1 MFGTGRAI
9 RSWSVRPRVERGNV
23 LEVLKETKKGAE
35 TMFHRRWCAR
45 IHRWEVW
52 VGLFLLA
59 SAMTAGAMIS
69 HAAVPGNSGQA
80 AAVQAATTSAAESG
94 GAASPR
100 APRPEAVEH
109 GTNFAESLSAA
120 FHNASEQV
128 LPSVVTI
135 TNTFTRETQTKDR
148 RAVPDEGDDEES
160 DPFEGT
166 PFGEFFRGNPELRHF
181 FREIPQMPSVPRP
194 EAKGTGSGVIIDSSG
209 VVLTNNHVVDG
220 GKVTVRLADGRE
232 FSAKEVK
239 TDPRTDLAVVRI
251 EGSEPFKAAKLGD
264 SDAVTVGDWVLAL
277 GQPFGLEGTVT
288 AGIISA
294 KGRGLGIAP
303 RENFLQTDAAI
314 NPGNSGGP
322 LVNLRGEVI
331 GINTAISTRNGG
343 YQGVGFAIPVNLA
356 KWVSQQL
363 VEKGKVQRA
372 YLGIVIQPV
381 TQQLAEQFG
390 VKVREGALVTEV
402 PNNTPASK
410 AGLKA
415 GDIIV
420 EFAGKTVHNPQ
431 DLQGVVEESKIG
443 TSQPLVVVRDGKRLT
458 LSATPGEQPADY
470 GLARGGRGSLNGAE
484 RSRFDKL
491 GIQAKTLTA
500 PRAKELGVK
509 AEHGVE
515 ITEVPPGSLAD
526 QAGLEKGMVIVEAN
540 RKPVRSTD
548 DLRNAVEKQSLEKGL
563 LLLVQSERGSRF
575 VVIRVQE

>member
-1 MFGTGRAI
+1 MLKTPVRA
-9 RSWSVRPRVERGNV
+9 RFQGWV
-23 LEVLKETKKGAE
+23 A
-35 TMFHRRWCAR
+35 
-45 IHRWEVW
+45 W
-52 VGLFLLA
+52 VGLFLLV
-59 SAMTAGAMIS
+59 SVVTAGVVVS
-69 HAAVPGNSGQA
+69 LPAAHGDSGQA
-80 AAVQAATTSAAESG
+80 AAAQLASGPTAEASETTAA
-94 GAASPR
+94 R
-100 APRPEAVEH
+100 QPRPEAVEH

-120 FHNASEQV
+120 FHNASEKV

-135 TNTFTRETQTKDR
+135 TTEPAREGRTKDR
-148 RAVPDEGDDEES
+148 PSVPNEGGDEEY

-166 PFGEFFRGNPELRHF
+166 PFGEFFRGTPELRPF
-181 FREIPQMPSVPRP
+181 FRGIPQMPSIPRR
-194 EAKGTGSGVIIDSSG
+194 EVRGTGSGVIIDASG
-209 VVLTNNHVVDG
+209 IVLTNNHVVDGG

-251 EGSEPFKAAKLGD
+251 DGKGPFTAAKLGD

-331 GINTAISTRNGG
+331 GINTAISTRSGG

-363 VEKGKVQRA
+363 AEKGKVQRA

-390 VKVREGALVTEV
+390 VKVREGVLVTEV
-402 PNNTPASK
+402 PNDTPASK
-410 AGLKA
+410 AGIKA

-420 EFAGKTVHNPQ
+420 EFAGKKVNNPQ
-431 DLQGVVEESKIG
+431 ELQAAVEESKIG
-443 TSQPLVVVRDGKRLT
+443 TSQPLVFIRDGKRLT
-458 LSATPGEQPADY
+458 LNATPGEQPADY
-470 GLARGGRGSLNGAE
+470 GLARRGIGSFRGAE
-484 RSRFDKL
+484 RSSFGKL
-491 GIQAKTLTA
+491 GIQGATLTA
-500 PRAKELGVK
+500 QRAKELGVK

-515 ITEVPPGSLAD
+515 ITEVRPGSLAE
-526 QAGLEKGMVIVEAN
+526 QVGLEKGMVIVEAN
-540 RKPVRSTD
+540 RKSVRSVE
-548 DLRNAVEKQSLEKGL
+548 DLHKAIEQQSLDKGL
-563 LLLVQSERGSRF
+563 LLLVQSDRGSRF
-575 VVIRVQE
+575 VAVRIEE

>member
-1 MFGTGRAI
+1 MFKKPARGR
-9 RSWSVRPRVERGNV
+9 
-23 LEVLKETKKGAE
+23 
-35 TMFHRRWCAR
+35 FHG
-45 IHRWEVW
+45 W
-52 VGLFLLA
+52 VTWMGLLLLA
-59 SAMTAGAMIS
+59 STVAAGAIVS
-69 HAAVPGNSGQA
+69 LAATHSNSGQVA
-80 AAVQAATTSAAESG
+80 AAQPASGSASDVSG
-94 GAASPR
+94 TASAR
-100 APRPEAVEH
+100 QPRPEAVEH

-120 FHNASEQV
+120 FHNASEKV

-135 TNTFTRETQTKDR
+135 TNTPTQEKRAKDR
-148 RAVPDEGDDEES
+148 LSVPNEGDEEES
-160 DPFEGT
+160 DPFEGS

-181 FREIPQMPSVPRP
+181 FRGIPQMPSIPRH
-194 EAKGTGSGVIIDSSG
+194 EVRGSGSGVIIDPSG
-209 VVLTNNHVVDG
+209 IVLTNNHVVDG
-220 GKVTVRLADGRE
+220 GGKVTVRLGDGRE
-232 FSAKEVK
+232 FQAKEVK

-264 SDAVTVGDWVLAL
+264 SDAVMVGDWVLAL

-331 GINTAISTRNGG
+331 GINTAISTQNGG

-402 PNNTPASK
+402 PDNTPASK
-410 AGLKA
+410 AGIKA
-415 GDIIV
+415 GDIVV
-420 EFAGKTVHNPQ
+420 EFAGKKISSPQ

-443 TSQPLVVVRDGKRLT
+443 TSQSLVVIRDGKRVT
-458 LSATPGEQPADY
+458 LSAAPGEQPADY
-470 GLARGGRGSLNGAE
+470 GLARGARRSFGGSTEKSSFG
-484 RSRFDKL
+484 KL
-491 GIQAKTLTA
+491 GIQGKTLTTQ
-500 PRAKELGVK
+500 RAKELGVK

-515 ITEVPPGSLAD
+515 ITDVRPGSLAEEV
-526 QAGLEKGMVIVEAN
+526 GLEKGSVIVQAN
-540 RKPVRSTD
+540 RKPVRSVE
-548 DLRNAVEKQSLEKGL
+548 DLRNAIEQQSLDKGL

-575 VVIRVQE
+575 VVVRIQE

>member
-1 MFGTGRAI
+1 MLRTQSRGR
-9 RSWSVRPRVERGNV
+9 
-23 LEVLKETKKGAE
+23 
-35 TMFHRRWCAR
+35 FHRWV
-45 IHRWEVW
+45 VW

-59 SAMTAGAMIS
+59 STVTAGVVVS
-69 HAAVPGNSGQA
+69 LA
-80 AAVQAATTSAAESG
+80 AAYADSGTAASVSGTSGTTSARQ
-94 GAASPR
+94 PR
-100 APRPEAVEH
+100 LEAVEH

-120 FHNASEQV
+120 FHNASEKV
-128 LPSVVTI
+128 LPSVATI
-135 TNTFTRETQTKDR
+135 TNTPAREGRTKDLQS
-148 RAVPDEGDDEES
+148 APNEGNEEL
-160 DPFEGT
+160 DPLEGT

-181 FREIPQMPSVPRP
+181 FRGIPQMPSVPRR
-194 EAKGTGSGVIIDSSG
+194 EIRGMGSGVIIDPSG
-209 VVLTNNHVVDG
+209 IVLTNNHVVDGG

-232 FSAKEVK
+232 FPAKEVK

-251 EGSEPFKAAKLGD
+251 EGTGPFPAAKLGD

-331 GINTAISTRNGG
+331 GVNTAISTQNGG

-363 VEKGKVQRA
+363 VEKGKVRRA

-381 TQQLAEQFG
+381 TQQLAEQFS

-402 PNNTPASK
+402 PDNTPAGK
-410 AGLKA
+410 AGIKA

-420 EFAGKTVHNPQ
+420 EFAGKKVNSPQ
-431 DLQGVVEESKIG
+431 DLQAVVEESKIG
-443 TSQPLVVVRDGKRLT
+443 SSQPLVVVRDGKRLT
-458 LSATPGEQPADY
+458 LSAIPDEQPADY
-470 GLARGGRGSLNGAE
+470 GLARGGKGSFGGAE

-500 PRAKELGVK
+500 QRAKELGVK

-515 ITEVPPGSLAD
+515 ITEVRPGSLAD
-526 QAGLEKGMVIVEAN
+526 EVGLERGMVIVEAN

-575 VVIRVQE
+575 VVIRMQE